1 MNGLTKERMADIYQ
15 RNCDMVYRV
24 CLIHM
29 KHEQD
34 ALDAVSETFVRL
46 FRKNPEFIDLEH
58 EKAWLIRTAVN
69 YCKDMQKSFWKRK
82 RNIYDETT
90 EMMLQ
95 SVAVPD
101 KDTEL
106 LQAVWRLP
114 SKYADLLYLHYY
126 EGYTIEELAEIMHKN
141 PSTLR
146 SRLSR
151 ATDLLRKELEQ
162 NG

>member
-46 FRKNPEFIDLEH
+46 FRKNPEFTDLEH

-69 YCKDMQKSFWKRK
+69 YCKDIYQKQLWLR
-82 RNIYDETT
+82 
-90 EMMLQ
+90 
-95 SVAVPD
+95 V
-101 KDTEL
+101 L
-106 LQAVWRLP
+106 LHWQYQPQQLP
-114 SKYADLLYLHYY
+114 EK
-126 EGYTIEELAEIMHKN
+126 K
-141 PSTLR
+141 
-146 SRLSR
+146 
-151 ATDLLRKELEQ
+151 
-162 NG
+162 